1 MLDIKE
7 TQNSVTFKVRLI
19 PRSSRNAV
27 LGEQEGAL
35 KIALSAPPVEGAAN
49 QALIKFL
56 AEVLGV
62 RKSAIKIMAGGK
74 SKNKMVK
81 VEGIKEVMVRNLIK
95 L

>member
-74 SKNKMVK
+74 SKNKTIRI
-81 VEGIKEVMVRNLIK
+81 ENLTKEAINNIFNL
-95 L
+95 